1 MSWSTGRAPVRIA
14 LLLAVLAAG
23 AVMIRIRRGEV
34 WHTLDDR
41 DTDSNTVAGRSADE
55 GP

>member
-14 LLLAVLAAG
+14 LLLVALVAG
-23 AVMIRIRRGEV
+23 AVLIRSRRGDV

-41 DTDSNTVAGRSADE
+41 DTE

>member
-14 LLLAVLAAG
+14 LLLAVVLAG

-34 WHTLDDR
+34 WHTLDD
-41 DTDSNTVAGRSADE
+41 
-55 GP
+55 

>member
-14 LLLAVLAAG
+14 LLLAVVAVFSLGAAI
-23 AVMIRIRRGEV
+23 IRSRRGEI

-41 DTDSNTVAGRSADE
+41 GTE

>member
-14 LLLAVLAAG
+14 LLLVVLAAG
-23 AVMIRIRRGEV
+23 AAIIRRRRGEV

-41 DTDSNTVAGRSADE
+41 DTRT